1 MGGFEVFSQGYG
13 LIQVDRAFEH
23 LVADQEIPCVRPRV
37 KCSLFLFKFSLV
49 KLNWVIQDWC
59 KIT

>member
-49 KLNWVIQDWC
+49 
-59 KIT
+59 